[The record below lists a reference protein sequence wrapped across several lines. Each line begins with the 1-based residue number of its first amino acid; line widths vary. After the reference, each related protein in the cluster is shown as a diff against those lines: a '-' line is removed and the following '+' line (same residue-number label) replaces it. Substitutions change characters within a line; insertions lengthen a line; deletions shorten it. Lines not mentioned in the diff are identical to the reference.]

1 MFRGFNVKNA
11 PLMLTIAALL
21 ATGGSAMASA
31 ADGRAGG
38 AGTVVSTES
47 GYTIASTS
55 GGNTSTGTTTGTSTS
70 GSSPGN
76 NTATG
81 ASITTSTD
89 PTTADLD
96 AQLADA
102 RAKLEE
108 AAHEVAE
115 ISARMSKPLVDN
127 MLFTT
132 DGPSRAV
139 IGVQLDT
146 NSGKEGA
153 RIQEVS
159 PGGPA
164 DEAGLRVGD
173 LIVAVNGADVKG
185 ENPARQV
192 LHQMRKVE
200 PDSKVKLTIIRDG
213 KPREV
218 AVTARPGA
226 AFFVRMHEPH
236 GIQVP
241 LPPNPPGD
249 PFFQEFSVMPPMM
262 IHGPLGEMELAT
274 LSPQLGRYF
283 GTDKG
288 VLVVRAPK
296 EEGFKLEDGDVILA
310 IDGREPTSGSHAT
323 RILRSYQPGE
333 KISIKLMRQ
342 HKTVSIE
349 TTLPERRLTGP
360 GPVSDG
366 KVRVSHAEPDSTT

>member
-1 MFRGFNVKNA
+1 MFRGFNVRNS
-11 PLMLTIAALL
+11 PFVLTVAALL
-21 ATGGSAMASA
+21 AIGGSTMASA

-38 AGTVVSTES
+38 AGAVVSTES
-47 GYTIASTS
+47 GNTS
-55 GGNTSTGTTTGTSTS
+55 GGNASSTGTS

-76 NTATG
+76 NMAG
-81 ASITTSTD
+81 AGPITSTD

-102 RAKLEE
+102 RARLEE

-115 ISARMSKPLVDN
+115 ISGRMSKPLVDN

-146 NSGKEGA
+146 HSGKEGA

-226 AFFVRMHEPH
+226 AFFVRMQEPH
-236 GIQVP
+236 AIR
-241 LPPNPPGD
+241 LPRPPGLPGE
-249 PFFQEFSVMPPMM
+249 PFFEDFPVMPPMM
-262 IHGPLGEMELAT
+262 IHGPLGELELAT

-296 EEGFKLEDGDVILA
+296 EEGFRLEDGDVILA

-349 TTLPERRLTGP
+349 TTLPERRLTGSGPGLMSDP
-360 GPVSDG
+360 GPMSDR
-366 KVRVSHAEPDSTT
+366 KVRVSHTEPDSTT